1 MFGQKSH
8 VSATLLLSH
17 FLRNLA
23 RKDIPP
29 EVEEHRARLRRAS
42 GDAGPFE
49 RALKAWLGVL
59 NDWHQHQGVHEQLRA
74 VLVHLTPAQALEREK
89 ELKEKD
95 HQAQL
100 AFQAGTKDL
109 IRALEE
115 TSARVLSEAPSLE
128 SQDAL
133 IRMFKEKQVY
143 QLEPFMVREFIH
155 QDENNNEEY
164 RGLLEQAVAQAIE
177 RARAT
182 FVPDVKK
189 FNMTL
194 GGLAFLAANCALLTA
209 VFLQDSP
216 LRMSI
221 GSLVTFDVVLGMAY
235 VFYKMSRKRE
245 EQLRAHI
252 QVHVEREIAA
262 VRAIIAKQEEERYK
276 QFLEEERERREAF
289 EREQEVKREAFE
301 RAENQRLEG
310 LQPLFTGKTATL
322 QAALSSLLPLRLPV
336 PVNIAYKVHSGTLV
350 EVTLQLPDDRILPP
364 ALLKQAGRVPGSVT
378 REEQDVG
385 HACTALAAALAIRHA
400 TEIMFNL
407 PTCQTVVVNGTK
419 GETQPGSGFALNAEI
434 DRRTLGPMG
443 RTASPLVALKR
454 FKHRIGASERKE
466 RRSA

>member
-1 MFGQKSH
+1 M
-8 VSATLLLSH
+8 SATLLLSH
-17 FLRNLA
+17 FLRNLS

-29 EVEEHRARLRRAS
+29 EVEEHRVRLRRAT
-42 GDAGPFE
+42 GDVGPFE
-49 RALKAWLGVL
+49 RALKAWMGVL

-74 VLVHLTPAQALEREK
+74 SLSHLTPAQAAERER

-100 AFQAGTKDL
+100 SFQGGTKE
-109 IRALEE
+109 IMRALEDV
-115 TSARVLSEAPSLE
+115 SARVLGEAPSLE
-128 SQDAL
+128 SQDEV
-133 IRMFKEKQVY
+133 IRLFKEKQVY
-143 QLEPFMVREFIH
+143 QLEPFIVRDFVH

-164 RGLLEQAVAQAIE
+164 RLLLEQAVSQAID
-177 RARAT
+177 RARST

-194 GGLAFLAANCALLTA
+194 GGLAFLAANCALATV

-221 GSLVTFDVVLGMAY
+221 GSLVTFDVILGMAY

-252 QVHVEREIAA
+252 QAHVEKEIAEA
-262 VRAIIAKQEEERYK
+262 RAIIARQEEERYK
-276 QFLEEERERREAF
+276 KFLDEERERREAF

-310 LQPLFTGKTATL
+310 LQPLFSGKTATI

-336 PVNIAYKVHSGTLV
+336 PVNIAYKVHSGSLV

-364 ALLKQAGRVPGSVT
+364 ALLKQAGRLPGSVT
-378 REEQDVG
+378 REEVDVG

-400 TEIMFNL
+400 TEIMFNI
-407 PTCQTVVVNGTK
+407 PTCQTVVINGTRE
-419 GETQPGSGFALNAEI
+419 GAQAGLNGHVLNAEI
-434 DRRTLGPMG
+434 DRRTLVPMG

-454 FKHRIGASERKE
+454 FKHRIGSSERKE